1 MILNLLP
8 GLALLEFLAG
18 KSGLLLAF
26 LRLFLLDLSLMLALF
41 LLQLFQ
47 SLNTALQTAVR
58 LQSIQLSGEF
68 ALPLGKAFDI
78 GLRLLKTALCP

>member
-8 GLALLEFLAG
+8 GLALLKLLAG

-47 SLNTALQTAVR
+47 SLNTALQTAVC

-68 ALPLGKAFDI
+68 ALPLGKVFDI

>member
-26 LRLFLLDLSLMLALF
+26 FRLFLLDLSLMLALF

-58 LQSIQLSGEF
+58 LQGIQLSGEF
-68 ALPLGKAFDI
+68 ALLLGKVFDI